1 LEAEVRALITLLL
14 YGGPKNTVVVE
25 VRGPRETARER
36 GGAPLGRRKRVRRV
50 RGEGDPLGEKLR
62 VLRSERGLTLAQLAK
77 RAGVSVSF
85 LSQLERGTN
94 HASIETLR
102 KIVQAL
108 EVPLFHIFISEHE
121 DPLVV
126 RREARKRMAFP
137 GSEAEYELA
146 SPDLKR
152 RMELVVISLQPGRAT
167 FRTAFSHPGEECD
180 YVLSGKVRFE
190 IGDRVEVLGEGDA
203 IYFDCAIPHRFLN
216 VGSGPAV
223 LLAAVT
229 PPTF

>member
-1 LEAEVRALITLLL
+1 M
-14 YGGPKNTVVVE
+14 
-25 VRGPRETARER
+25 
-36 GGAPLGRRKRVRRV
+36 GRRKQARRDA
-50 RGEGDPLGEKLR
+50 GAGDPLGEKLR
-62 VLRSERGLTLAQLAK
+62 LLRSERGLTLAQLAK

-85 LSQLERGTN
+85 LSQLERGAN

-102 KIVQAL
+102 QIVQAL
-108 EVPLFHIFISEHE
+108 EVPLFHVFLSEHE

-126 RREARKRMAFP
+126 HRGARKRMAFP
-137 GSEAEYELA
+137 GSEAEYELV

-152 RMELVVISLQPGRAT
+152 RMELVLISLQPGRAT
-167 FRTAFSHPGEECD
+167 FKTAFSHPGEECD

-203 IYFDCAIPHRFLN
+203 IYFDCGIPHRFVN
-216 VGSGPAV
+216 VGSAPAA